1 MFFNSKLY
9 GDVPNLWQ
17 YALSFCEL
25 LAHVS
30 NVELATNVELLS
42 RVLYAISCVMCYVIS
57 HVVNLLFNCEVCS
70 WEHIGENWMKIDRTF
85 S

>member
-1 MFFNSKLY
+1 MF
-9 GDVPNLWQ
+9 VPNLWQ

-42 RVLYAISCVMCYVIS
+42 HVLSAISCVMCYVIS
-57 HVVNLLFNCEVCS
+57 HVVNLLFN
-70 WEHIGENWMKIDRTF
+70 
-85 S
+85 